1 MSVERKCPS
10 CNHWNKN
17 EDYCSKCGTVLSPQ
31 IIEQKREEEREFRR
45 QSTPKTSFD
54 EFIEK
59 WENSRFWILRIIY
72 KILYTIWAIVMGI
85 AFLFAYLTIGSNG

>member
-10 CNHWNKN
+10 CNHWNRE
-17 EDYCSKCGTVLSPQ
+17 EDFCTVCGTILSPE
-31 IIEQKREEEREFRR
+31 IIEEKREEEREIRR
-45 QSTPKTSFD
+45 KNVPKTSF
-54 EFIEK
+54 EVFIEN
-59 WENSRFWILRIIY
+59 WENSRFLLFRIIY

>member
-10 CNHWNKN
+10 CNNWNRE
-17 EDYCSKCGTVLSPQ
+17 EDFCTVCGTILSPE
-31 IIEQKREEEREFRR
+31 IIEEKREEEREIRR
-45 QSTPKTSFD
+45 QNVPKTSF
-54 EFIEK
+54 EVFIEN
-59 WENSRFWILRIIY
+59 WENSRFLLLRIIY